1 MDVKTVY
8 NCWMGQLLAALL
20 INSWF
25 TILLLKYSSAS
36 QAFPKQYCIIYL
48 IVFQVDVGKHVP
60 EYV

>member
-8 NCWMGQLLAALL
+8 NCWMGQLLTVLL

-25 TILLLKYSSAS
+25 TILLLKCSSAS
-36 QAFPKQYCIIYL
+36 QAFSKQYCIIYL